1 MVSGDAWPNLSDAV
15 SRSSWEPTRLRNDFS
30 ANRLFSGSLLIHA
43 DCLGCQKEASWQHA
57 RIVIYSLC
65 RDTQIGRIDQAT
77 RPTSSRVE
85 GKGTTLGRALFRTF
99 LFCTRNLCLQVL
111 RVIAIQ

>member
-1 MVSGDAWPNLSDAV
+1 MVSEDAWPNLSDAV
-15 SRSSWEPTRLRNDFS
+15 GGSSWALTRLRKDFS

-43 DCLGCQKEASWQHA
+43 DCLGCQKEASWQQA
-57 RIVIYSLC
+57 RMVIDSLC
-65 RDTQIGRIDQAT
+65 RDTQIGRIEQAT
-77 RPTSSRVE
+77 RPISSRVE
-85 GKGTTLGRALFRTF
+85 RKGTTLGRALFRTF